1 MSRIAIVDEDRCRPS
16 KCRQECKRSCP
27 VNASGKQC
35 IEIADRKSTG
45 SHATEKTVSQ
55 IAESLCIGCGICV
68 GKCPFNAI
76 TIIKTVSPLPEI
88 VHRYGANSFR
98 LCNLPMPRR
107 STVLGLLGQNGVG
120 KSTALMILAG
130 KLIPNFGRDETDKKN
145 VIKHYR
151 GTELQNFFNFLYGSK
166 TPRVVVKPQYVESVR
181 SSVKGTVK
189 ECLDKLVSKGI
200 DMQQIIAY
208 LELDGLMSKSIDVL
222 SGGELQRFAIGAT
235 LVQDADIYM
244 FDEPSSFLDVKQR
257 MNMARCIRDVLL
269 PREKYVIAVEH
280 DITILDYLSDHICCL
295 YGQPGAYGIVSPPF
309 TCGEGINNYLDGFIP
324 TDNTRFRKEPID
336 YRVALCKDPALLS
349 APVTSSSSSAKNEID
364 DEKEIKEEIRVCI
377 DYPALQKTYPSL
389 TLAASAGQIRSS
401 EIICLVGANATGK
414 TTFIKMLCGKLEPDS
429 GCKVPVLNVSYKP
442 QIIEP
447 SYKGTVEQLL
457 YGRIAEA
464 MANSQ
469 FKSDVLKPMDIE
481 RLFDHTVPTLS
492 GGEIQ
497 RVAIVLALGKPAD
510 VYLLDEPSC
519 YLDVEQRL
527 IVAKAIKRFITNSHR
542 YCFIVEHDFIMST
555 YLADRVIVF
564 DKDESKN
571 DTIPRSLATSP
582 IEFVEGFNT
591 FLASLQITFRRS
603 KFSLRPRINKQGS
616 LRDREQ
622 KRSGQ
627 YFVTEDVKDPIKSF
641 TGPSTLEW

>member
-336 YRVALCKDPALLS
+336 YRVALCKDPTLLS
-349 APVTSSSSSAKNEID
+349 TPAASSSSSAKNEIE
-364 DEKEIKEEIRVCI
+364 DEKEEIRVCI
-377 DYPALQKTYPSL
+377 DYPELQKTYTSL
-389 TLAASAGQIRSS
+389 TLSASAGQIRSS

-469 FKSDVLKPMDIE
+469 FKSDILKPMDIE

-527 IVAKAIKRFITNSHR
+527 IAAKSIKRFIVNSHR

-641 TGPSTLEW
+641 VNGSSVLEW

>member
-1 MSRIAIVDEDRCRPS
+1 M
-16 KCRQECKRSCP
+16 
-27 VNASGKQC
+27 
-35 IEIADRKSTG
+35 
-45 SHATEKTVSQ
+45 
-55 IAESLCIGCGICV
+55 
-68 GKCPFNAI
+68 
-76 TIIKTVSPLPEI
+76 
-88 VHRYGANSFR
+88 
-98 LCNLPMPRR
+98 
-107 STVLGLLGQNGVG
+107 
-120 KSTALMILAG
+120 
-130 KLIPNFGRDETDKKN
+130 
-145 VIKHYR
+145 
-151 GTELQNFFNFLYGSK
+151 
-166 TPRVVVKPQYVESVR
+166 
-181 SSVKGTVK
+181 
-189 ECLDKLVSKGI
+189 
-200 DMQQIIAY
+200 
-208 LELDGLMSKSIDVL
+208 
-222 SGGELQRFAIGAT
+222 
-235 LVQDADIYM
+235 
-244 FDEPSSFLDVKQR
+244 
-257 MNMARCIRDVLL
+257 
-269 PREKYVIAVEH
+269 
-280 DITILDYLSDHICCL
+280 
-295 YGQPGAYGIVSPPF
+295 
-309 TCGEGINNYLDGFIP
+309 
-324 TDNTRFRKEPID
+324 
-336 YRVALCKDPALLS
+336 
-349 APVTSSSSSAKNEID
+349 
-364 DEKEIKEEIRVCI
+364 
-377 DYPALQKTYPSL
+377 
-389 TLAASAGQIRSS
+389 
-401 EIICLVGANATGK
+401 GANATGK